1 MNTFQQIVFA
11 CALTLLSHL
20 GSMIAKAHF
29 LLFLSFF
36 LGGGGCFIFCC
47 LHSEVRMQSDFFP
60 SKYYF
65 KEKLKFGFKLK

>member
-36 LGGGGCFIFCC
+36 LGGGVVLYFVVYIQKYVC
-47 LHSEVRMQSDFFP
+47 RATFFP
-60 SKYYF
+60 QNII
-65 KEKLKFGFKLK
+65 LKKN